1 MKLLIQ
7 VCLWLASAC
16 KLAGWP
22 SQTATKKPIPISCRS
37 FTYASQASWR
47 MPQCKQG
54 RLKLERRETGLDVFL
69 FYMKKIG
76 KAYSKP
82 ALGNQGSENSG
93 QEAFD
98 ELRKI
103 LIPPRGPSHWMGQ
116 ESWCENDRPAEKH
129 LIQMGGLL
137 MGC

>member
-1 MKLLIQ
+1 
-7 VCLWLASAC
+7 
-16 KLAGWP
+16 
-22 SQTATKKPIPISCRS
+22 
-37 FTYASQASWR
+37 

-54 RLKLERRETGLDVFL
+54 QLKLERREIGLDVFL
-69 FYMKKIG
+69 FYMKNIG

-98 ELRKI
+98 ELKRI
-103 LIPPRGPSHWMGQ
+103 LIPPPGPSHRMGQ

-129 LIQMGGLL
+129 LIQIGGFLEGCRVVASQRPRADAPRLGSYAWAPLAWRKGRECQKQTLAHLL
-137 MGC
+137 SASIK